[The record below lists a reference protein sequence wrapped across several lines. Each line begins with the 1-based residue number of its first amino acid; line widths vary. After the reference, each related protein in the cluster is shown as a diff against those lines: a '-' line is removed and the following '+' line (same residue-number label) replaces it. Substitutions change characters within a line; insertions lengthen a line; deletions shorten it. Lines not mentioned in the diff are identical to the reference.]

1 MIGVVST
8 VKFAGLEAPDEGT
21 VYTPFVDSPNGYLV
35 LRTSGD
41 PARLTSMLRQSMQEL
56 DPGLPLSD
64 VATGDELVAD
74 ALVTPRYLSVLIGMF
89 GLTALA
95 LSVVGIYGV
104 MAYFVQQHTRD
115 IGIRLALGGEPSAM
129 RRMVVVQGLQL
140 VAAGVTLGAAAAL
153 LTGRLMTTMLFGVTP
168 TDLRTMVSVPVALVI
183 VASIACLVP
192 ARRAA
197 RLDPAEILRES

>member
-1 MIGVVST
+1 
-8 VKFAGLEAPDEGT
+8 
-21 VYTPFVDSPNGYLV
+21 
-35 LRTSGD
+35 
-41 PARLTSMLRQSMQEL
+41 
-56 DPGLPLSD
+56 
-64 VATGDELVAD
+64 
-74 ALVTPRYLSVLIGMF
+74 MF

-115 IGIRLALGGEPSAM
+115 IGIRLALGGEPSVM

-153 LTGRLMTTMLFGVTP
+153 LTARLMTTLLFGVTP
-168 TDLRTMVSVPVALVI
+168 TDLRTMVSVPLALVI
-183 VASIACLVP
+183 VAAIACLVP